1 MGTTPHAEVEAFL
14 DRYGEALAGGDL
26 AGIAACYT
34 LPALVAGDGAAIP
47 IAEPGQVEAA
57 FAGAADADRAQGLV
71 GIRAELRGV
80 DRLTPNLLLA
90 DVRWAYLDQGG
101 EARRH
106 SSYRYLLRRSA
117 ADGRLRIQVVVDT
130 TPPGWSQAAVSGTG
144 WGTGRRGPNRRPWT
158 RATPRTTT
166 RPPTTRRIE
175 NGSPR
180 TRMPAATAT
189 RGTR

>member
-1 MGTTPHAEVEAFL
+1 MDTTPHAEVEAFL

-34 LPALVAGDGAAIP
+34 LPALVAGDDAAMP
-47 IAEPGQVEAA
+47 ISEPGQVEAA
-57 FAGAADADRAQGLV
+57 FAGAADAYKAQGLV

-117 ADGRLRIQVVVDT
+117 ADGRLGIQVVVDT
-130 TPPGWSQAAVSGTG
+130 APQG
-144 WGTGRRGPNRRPWT
+144 
-158 RATPRTTT
+158 
-166 RPPTTRRIE
+166 
-175 NGSPR
+175 
-180 TRMPAATAT
+180 
-189 RGTR
+189 